1 MLPEYP
7 ILANIAP
14 KTPIHKVSGLKKYKA
29 THEKEPRVVNA
40 LVTAHLNDNY
50 GKVGSEYLHNIR

>member
-1 MLPEYP
+1 
-7 ILANIAP
+7 LAEFVPVVAP
-14 KTPIHKVSGLKKYKA
+14 LSVINQQVAIIKRHSSQ
-29 THEKEPRVVNA
+29 KEPRVVNA